1 MEKFHNLLKR
11 QLKRCLGDPL
21 LIPPEWKKFVDAVND
36 AYAQFD
42 ADRNMLERSLDL
54 SSLEL
59 LSANAE
65 MRALIHSFPDLLFRI
80 DSTGK
85 ILDYKAGRETAL
97 FFSPKNI
104 IGKKIQSIPIKDISA
119 KFQNAIE
126 RVLDTET
133 IVSIDYPLFKRGYEY
148 FYEARLSPLP
158 ENQIMVVIRDITK
171 RKQAEEEKEKL
182 KMQLLQSQKMEAI
195 GQLAGGVAHDFNNIL
210 TVIMGCAYYLKEEM
224 KDDDPLKLEV
234 NDILA
239 STERA
244 ASLVKSL
251 LAFSRKQVMNPIPV
265 NLNEIIQRM
274 QRLLARVMT
283 EDIELKTMLTDRNL
297 VIMADPG
304 QVEQALMNLAAN
316 AKDAMP
322 EGGILTMSTDFT
334 ELDDE
339 YINMHGYGKTGA
351 YAVIIVSDTGRGID
365 ENTRARIFEPFFT
378 TKETGKGTGIG
389 LAMVYGII
397 KQHNGYINVYSEPG
411 EGTTF
416 IIYLP
421 LVHAKVEEVG
431 PEGIYT
437 AEKGTETLLL
447 AEDNKDVRKYI
458 KTMLGKN
465 GYEVIEAENGEDAV
479 NKFLENQNRIH
490 LLLFDVIMPKK
501 NGKEAYDIIKKIRPD
516 IKALFMSGYT
526 ADAIDRKGLMEEGL
540 NLILKPVLPSALFK
554 NIREVLRR

>member
-1 MEKFHNLLKR
+1 MERYHNLLKR

-21 LIPPEWKKFVDAVND
+21 LIPPEWQNLVDAVND

-42 ADRNMLERSLDL
+42 TDRNMLERSLDL

-59 LSANAE
+59 LGLNAE
-65 MRALIHSFPDLLFRI
+65 MRALIQSFPDLLFRI
-80 DSTGK
+80 DSTGR
-85 ILDYKAGRETAL
+85 ILDYKAGTETAL
-97 FFSPKNI
+97 FFSPKKI
-104 IGKKIQSIPIKDISA
+104 IGKKIQGIPIKDVSD
-119 KFQNAIE
+119 KFQNAIG
-126 RVLDTET
+126 RVFDART
-133 IVSIDYPLFKRGYEY
+133 IVSIEYSLFRKGDEY

-210 TVIMGCAYYLKEEM
+210 TVIMGCADYLKEEM
-224 KDDDPLKLEV
+224 KDDDPLQLEV
-234 NDILA
+234 NDILV

-251 LAFSRKQVMNPIPV
+251 LAFGRKQVMNPIPV

-283 EDIELKTMLTDRNL
+283 EDIELKTKLTDRNL

-304 QVEQALMNLAAN
+304 QIEQALMNLAAN

-322 EGGILTMSTDFT
+322 LGGSLIISTEFT

-339 YINMHGYGKTGA
+339 YIRTHGYGKTGA

-365 ENTRARIFEPFFT
+365 KNTRARIFEPFFT

-397 KQHNGYINVYSEPG
+397 KQHNGYINIYSEPG

-421 LVHAKVEEVG
+421 LSNAEVKEEE
-431 PEGIYT
+431 PEGLP
-437 AEKGTETLLL
+437 AVERGTETLLL
-447 AEDNKDVRKYI
+447 AEDNKDVRRHIKAMLEKY
-458 KTMLGKN
+458 
-465 GYEVIEAENGEDAV
+465 GYEVIDAENGEDAV
-479 NKFLENQNRIH
+479 NKFLDNQNRIH

-501 NGKEAYDIIKKIRPD
+501 NGKEAYDIIKKIKPD

-526 ADAIDRKGLMEEGL
+526 ADVIDRKGIMEEGL
-540 NLILKPVLPSALFK
+540 NLILKPVSPSALLR
-554 NIREVLRR
+554 NIREVLRK

>member
-1 MEKFHNLLKR
+1 MEKYHNLLKR
-11 QLKRCLGDPL
+11 QLRRCFGDPL
-21 LIPPEWKKFVDAVND
+21 IIPPEWRKFVDAVND
-36 AYAQFD
+36 SYAQFD
-42 ADRNMLERSLDL
+42 ADRNMLEHSLDL

-59 LSANAE
+59 LGANAE
-65 MRALIHSFPDLLFRI
+65 MRALIQSFPDLLFRI
-80 DSTGK
+80 DPTGR

-97 FFSPKNI
+97 YFSPKNI
-104 IGKKIQSIPIKDISA
+104 IGKKIQGVPIKDVSA

-126 RVLDTET
+126 RVFDTKT
-133 IVSIDYPLFKRGYEY
+133 IVSIEYSIFKRGDEY

-182 KMQLLQSQKMEAI
+182 KIQLLQSQKMKAI

-224 KDDDPLKLEV
+224 KDDDPLQLEV
-234 NDILA
+234 NDILV

-251 LAFSRKQVMNPIPV
+251 LAFSRRQVMNPRPL
-265 NLNEIIQRM
+265 NLNEIIQRI
-274 QRLLARVMT
+274 QRLLVRVMT
-283 EDIELKTMLTDRNL
+283 ENIELKTNLTDRTL
-297 VIMADPG
+297 VIMADSG
-304 QVEQALMNLAAN
+304 QIEQALMNLAAN

-322 EGGILTMSTDFT
+322 VGGILTISTDFT

-339 YINMHGYGKTGA
+339 YIRAHGYGKTGA

-365 ENTRARIFEPFFT
+365 ENTRERIFEPFFT

-421 LVHAKVEEVG
+421 LANAEVKEAE
-431 PEGIYT
+431 PEGMP
-437 AEKGTETLLL
+437 AVERGTETLLL
-447 AEDNKDVRKYI
+447 AEDNKDVRRHI
-458 KTMLGKN
+458 KAMLEKH
-465 GYEVIEAENGEDAV
+465 GYEVIDAENGEDAV
-479 NKFLENQNRIH
+479 NKFLDNQDRIH

-526 ADAIDRKGLMEEGL
+526 ADAIGRKGIMEEGL
-540 NLILKPVLPSALFK
+540 NLILKPVSPSALFK
-554 NIREVLRR
+554 NIREVLRK